1 MTWPLYI
8 LKPTEQKHYLYPI
21 LWLWIW
27 MTQICSCTV
36 HMARSCFSW
45 PLFWPSKINSKKND
59 PTIFKGA
66 IRKTNHS
73 SWHRDTSCCKQNL
86 YVFLYFQVIFMGREE
101 EKYWFC
107 CKINFPSTSKL
118 RLVFHVFITC
128 LMHSSSTFLAWGMSI
143 MSSPNMWK
151 YVWDEKRQT
160 PAGRQRRQ

>member
-1 MTWPLYI
+1 M
-8 LKPTEQKHYLYPI
+8 
-21 LWLWIW
+21 
-27 MTQICSCTV
+27 
-36 HMARSCFSW
+36 F
-45 PLFWPSKINSKKND
+45 
-59 PTIFKGA
+59 
-66 IRKTNHS
+66 
-73 SWHRDTSCCKQNL
+73 
-86 YVFLYFQVIFMGREE
+86 FLYFQVIFMGREE

-160 PAGRQRRQ
+160 PAGRQRRQWSKEKKRKIRRHLLLLHSTLYLWIGANDSFPSIWSSLKENLFLKTPKKWFLKRSN